1 MKEQHSHHSPMSK
14 YTSDRID
21 QVCEDLV
28 DHTNWSWGD
37 PKTDDIAYII
47 LIHAEPNKE
56 DEK

>member
-1 MKEQHSHHSPMSK
+1 MSE
-14 YTSDRID
+14 YMTDQID

-47 LIHAEPNKE
+47 LIHAEPE
-56 DEK
+56 EEEEEE